1 MMILARRA
9 CAEYDFNLMTWEY
22 DFNFKKKRKAMKLVG
37 IYFLEDFEQ
46 KKKTFKKS

>member
-1 MMILARRA
+1 MILARRA
-9 CAEYDFNLMTWEY
+9 WAEYDF
-22 DFNFKKKRKAMKLVG
+22 DFKKKRKAMKLVG